1 MGAPEAPGPNNEAMP
16 HDSKQS
22 RENQDTLDLERL
34 GRERPKCF
42 RGFWS
47 ELCFCLSIFMSQILA
62 VSHSSTL
69 FYTPSRKVLTFIQ
82 EYYISGS
89 NVLIPT
95 LVKELD
101 LPETSAIW
109 PSTALSLVV
118 TSTLL
123 IFGRLTDMYGGYLI
137 YSGGAIWLTI
147 SSILCGVSQTWLM
160 LIICRALQGFALAA
174 FLPSGIM
181 ILGSTYRPGPRKN
194 VVFSIYGACA
204 ALGFFVGIFF
214 SGLCGEWLTWRWYF
228 FFGAI
233 LSAITAVLSL
243 FSIPRDYA
251 EKKAMGVK
259 MDWPGAC
266 LSIPAAVFIVFAIA
280 DSSYAPQGWKT
291 PYIPLFFILGMILL
305 GAMVY
310 VEGWVVENPLLPGD
324 VFRVKYMLPLIVA
337 LLFLYGTLGIFL
349 LYAVLYMSEIMGAS
363 PMQIVA
369 WAVPMAVGGL
379 ILSVAGGLI
388 FHKVPGT
395 ILMLISCLGYVG
407 SGLLF
412 AVIPLG
418 GNYWA
423 FVFPAMICGTVGID
437 ISFNVTNVFITTN
450 LPSAKQGLAGALIN
464 CTLHMGIAVMLGFA
478 DITQTQ
484 TLHLGTRRSY
494 KAVFWY
500 QTGLAI
506 LGTLIVA
513 FFVRIREAK
522 SELTLDERAAMEA
535 ERPEGAGQV

>member
-1 MGAPEAPGPNNEAMP
+1 MGAPEAPDPSNEAIQ
-16 HDSKQS
+16 HDPEQA
-22 RENQDTLDLERL
+22 RINQETVDLERL

-42 RGFWS
+42 AGPWS
-47 ELCFCLSIFMSQILA
+47 EISFCLSIFMSQILA
-62 VSHSSTL
+62 
-69 FYTPSRKVLTFIQ
+69 

-89 NVLIPT
+89 NVLLPT

-101 LPETSAIW
+101 LPEASAIW

-123 IFGRLTDMYGGYLI
+123 IFGRLTDMFGGYLI

-181 ILGSTYRPGPRKN
+181 VLGSTYRPGPRKN
-194 VVFSIYGACA
+194 IVFSIYGACA

-214 SGLCGEWLTWRWYF
+214 SGLSGEYLTWRWYF

-233 LSAITAVLSL
+233 LSAITSVLSL
-243 FSIPRDYA
+243 FSIPRDYS
-251 EKKAMGVK
+251 EKRKLGIQ

-266 LSIPAAVFIVFAIA
+266 LSVPAAVLIVFAIA

-291 PYIPLFFILGMILL
+291 PYIPLFLVLGLILL
-305 GAMVY
+305 GIMVY
-310 VEGWVVENPLLPGD
+310 VEGWVVKNPLLPGD
-324 VFRVKYMLPLIVA
+324 VFRVKYMLPLAIA

-349 LYAVLYMSEIMGAS
+349 LYAVLYMSDIMGAS

-379 ILSVAGGLI
+379 ILSVGGGMI
-388 FHKVPGT
+388 FHRVPGT

-407 SGLLF
+407 SGLFF
-412 AVIPLG
+412 AVIPIG

-437 ISFNVTNVFITTN
+437 ISFNLANVFITTN
-450 LPSAKQGLAGALIN
+450 LPKSRQGLAGALIN

-478 DITQTQ
+478 DIVHTQTSE
-484 TLHLGTRRSY
+484 LGTVDSY

-506 LGTLIVA
+506 LGLLIVA

-522 SELTLDERAAMEA
+522 SEFTLDEREAMAAESN
-535 ERPEGAGQV
+535 ERAVDV